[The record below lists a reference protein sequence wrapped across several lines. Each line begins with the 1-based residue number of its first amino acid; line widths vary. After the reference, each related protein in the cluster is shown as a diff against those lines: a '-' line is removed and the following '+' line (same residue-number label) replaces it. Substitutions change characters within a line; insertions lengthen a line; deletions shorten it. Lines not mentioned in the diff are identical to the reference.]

1 MLKSIGTKLTLSVI
15 GSVMVSLVFMI
26 AIISWKVSQNMEK
39 EAEIAL
45 DIASKRYVN
54 YMQSTLNE
62 PFLLSK
68 ALGISIQ
75 QVINDNGSIDIKI

>member
-39 EAEIAL
+39 
-45 DIASKRYVN
+45 K
-54 YMQSTLNE
+54 QK
-62 PFLLSK
+62 LL
-68 ALGISIQ
+68 
-75 QVINDNGSIDIKI
+75 

>member
-45 DIASKRYVN
+45 DMASKRYVN
-54 YMQSTLNE
+54 YM
-62 PFLLSK
+62 
-68 ALGISIQ
+68 
-75 QVINDNGSIDIKI
+75 